1 MATTATLGAS
11 RVLPLPDGRRLR
23 HRVAG
28 PADAPVTVVLDAG
41 LGMSSATWGCV
52 VPLLRDRVRTVAYDR
67 AGLGGSD
74 PDPRPRTL
82 DRLAG
87 DLLALL
93 DALGE
98 GPFVLVGHSWAGPIV
113 RTAAARADRER
124 LRGLLLLDPTDE
136 RCDLFLSEKMAKRSI
151 VTARWLPR
159 LARTG
164 LLRLAGRFGPGRA
177 LPADARA
184 DHRRD
189 DFSPAAARALAAE
202 LEGFV
207 TEIHRLRAD
216 PPAIGDLPLT
226 IVSGQVPG
234 RGEGRD
240 RPGVVAAHRASAAA
254 APRGRFVPAERSSH
268 HALLD
273 DPQLVADEILR
284 LALPA

>member
-1 MATTATLGAS
+1 MDATHTLGAS
-11 RVLPLPDGRRLR
+11 RVLQLPDGRRLR

-74 PDPRPRTL
+74 PDPRLRTL
-82 DRLAG
+82 ERLSG

-93 DALGE
+93 DALGD
-98 GPFVLVGHSWAGPIV
+98 GPVVLVGHSWAGPIV
-113 RTAAARADRER
+113 RTAAARTDGRR

-136 RCDLFLSEKMAKRSI
+136 RCDLFLSETMAKRSAA
-151 VTARWLPR
+151 TARWLPP

-164 LLRLAGRFGPGRA
+164 LYRLAGRLGPGRA
-177 LPADARA
+177 LPADALA

-207 TEIHRLRAD
+207 TEIHRLRTD

-240 RPGVVAAHRASAAA
+240 RPDVVAAHRASAAA

-284 LALPA
+284 LALA